1 MTEDRYLTWHN
12 DGGRSLC
19 LEIMIMISF
28 QDKVDIFIVAHLM
41 GYWCKTLIFRDW
53 WLTTVISIMFEFLE
67 YR

>member
-1 MTEDRYLTWHN
+1 MMT
-12 DGGRSLC
+12 
-19 LEIMIMISF
+19 MISF
-28 QDKVDIFIVAHLM
+28 QDKVDIFIVAHLL

>member
-1 MTEDRYLTWHN
+1 M
-12 DGGRSLC
+12 S
-19 LEIMIMISF
+19 S

-67 YR
+67 YRWGELGLVDSGSRDHNTRL

>member
-1 MTEDRYLTWHN
+1 M
-12 DGGRSLC
+12 
-19 LEIMIMISF
+19 

-67 YR
+67 YRWGELGWDWWIAGHVTTILVSDWSR